1 MKHYHFREGTYNLPP
16 AVHAMFPLKILCKL
30 LDAIIALLI

>member
-16 AVHAMFPLKILCKL
+16 RGSRDVSPQDKL